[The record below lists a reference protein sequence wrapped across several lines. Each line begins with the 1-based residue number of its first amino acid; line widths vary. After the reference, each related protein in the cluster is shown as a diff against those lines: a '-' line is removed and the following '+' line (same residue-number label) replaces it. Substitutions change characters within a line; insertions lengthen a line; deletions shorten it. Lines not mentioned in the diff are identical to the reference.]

1 MNNNDIAKFMRRMY
15 GYVVR
20 TNPSPVIDISSPE
33 ARLQKGLQPIISRG
47 MGKKS
52 IAPASKI
59 VTAREK
65 ELSGRAKAQLAEHMR
80 AHNLLMQGKILDGN
94 KEVDISK
101 LIAHP
106 HVVPEGRVIPPGKPY
121 SDPNHPN
128 HHIAITTDMGYL
140 LHDPKNP
147 TAAPVDLFQHGLK
160 VTTPSGKSPVFEAPD
175 LRVQKVKEDQIR
187 DQIAAVLKTSQI
199 HGWATPR
206 RLTPVFEGAERYDPT
221 NEAHQE
227 AKRQATRSAIAFF
240 DAKKASIKSGEDPI
254 AANVA
259 AMQQSASAPKRTRPK
274 KTAAAVAEESPAPDP
289 VVERPARR
297 PRAPKRPAAEGDAPV
312 STRRKLEG
320 LPVEERRALLNPI
333 KAAQARARRRL
344 ANPDLDKPRDAK
356 PEPPAISADSK
367 RWEAKGNK
375 HLMVPRFRDH
385 PAMKNALHSGD
396 LAYDH
401 IQGLKDQ
408 MDDPEG
414 SKYLT
419 DDDKYTVAVYEAL
432 HDSQRYASLPVKYR
446 TPLLREYNKQRQ
458 EWEKEVRKGSQR
470 KNYQPPMPPLM
481 EDGAYRLHPEI
492 RSILRGEH
500 PLVPVAKPKKS
511 RKPSVRDAKAIAQKY
526 KEFSGEK

>member
-1 MNNNDIAKFMRRMY
+1 MNNNDIANFMRRMY

-20 TNPSPVIDISSPE
+20 TNSSPVIDVSSPE
-33 ARLQKGLQPIISRG
+33 ARLQKGLQPITSRS
-47 MGKKS
+47 MGKKA

-59 VTAREK
+59 VTSREK

-80 AHNLLMQGKILDGN
+80 AHTLLMQGKILDGN
-94 KEVDISK
+94 KEVDISR

-106 HVVPEGRVIPPGKPY
+106 HVVPEGRAIAPGKPY

-128 HHIAITTDMGYL
+128 HHIAITTNMGYL
-140 LHDPKNP
+140 LHDPKKP
-147 TAAPVDLFQHGLK
+147 SAAPVDLFQHGLK
-160 VTTPSGKSPVFEAPD
+160 VTTPSGDSPVLAAPD

-187 DQIAAVLKTSQI
+187 DQIEAVLKTSAI

-206 RLTPVFEGAERYDPT
+206 RLTPVFQGAERYDPS

-254 AANVA
+254 AANLA
-259 AMQQSASAPKRTRPK
+259 ALQQPAPTSRRTRS
-274 KTAAAVAEESPAPDP
+274 KTATAVEEAPAPDP
-289 VVERPARR
+289 VVKRPARK
-297 PRAPKRPAAEGDAPV
+297 PRAPKPPVAEGDAPV

-320 LPVEERRALLNPI
+320 LPEGERRKLLNPI

-344 ANPDLDKPRDAK
+344 ANPDLDKPRD
-356 PEPPAISADSK
+356 PTPAISADSK
-367 RWEAKGNK
+367 RWETKGNK
-375 HLMVPRFRDH
+375 HMMVPRFRDH
-385 PAMKNALHSGD
+385 PAMKDIVHGSN

-432 HDSQRYASLPVKYR
+432 HDSQRYASLPVQYR
-446 TPLLREYNKQRQ
+446 TPLLKEYNKQRQ

-500 PLVPVAKPKKS
+500 PPVPIATPKKS
-511 RKPSVRDAKAIAQKY
+511 RKPSVRDAKAIAKKY